1 MHLIKIRTINIYWV
15 KSNEIQKINNKL
27 IYYILIVSKNQ
38 YKIIIDYTKI
48 IVKINCVIS
57 NIINLKKRKTKNF
70 QLKLKVEN
78 KRFFNIV
85 S

>member
-57 NIINLKKRKTKNF
+57 NIINLKKKEK
-70 QLKLKVEN
+70 QKI
-78 KRFFNIV
+78 FN
-85 S
+85 